1 MHAWSQVQEAT
12 YRLQSYYKRADNQVP
27 SVCFWQHTFCLACG
41 QLAYEWRSMC
51 QMIEGLIPLQ
61 VILNKREPY
70 LKEKKRKSLSADE
83 PPNDRSWVATGRH
96 RLQPSTATSRVE
108 DGAFICETKSRCL

>member
-12 YRLQSYYKRADNQVP
+12 YGLQSYCERADNQVP
-27 SVCFWQHTFCLACG
+27 SASSWQHTFCLACG
-41 QLAYEWRSMC
+41 QLAYEGRSMC

-70 LKEKKRKSLSADE
+70 LQMSR
-83 PPNDRSWVATGRH
+83 
-96 RLQPSTATSRVE
+96 QTS
-108 DGAFICETKSRCL
+108 DHAWQ